1 VSAHPERQGY
11 HHGDARNA
19 LISAAEELLESVGAA
34 RLSLRQLSERAGL
47 SRQAA
52 YNHFA
57 DKQALLAELA
67 RAGFERLAAGLRRAT
82 AGHSGRAAL
91 AHAAEAYIAFAQRSP
106 AQFRLMFAR
115 ELVDLSRFPTARA
128 AGAAAFGVL
137 VSVVET
143 ITTDKQ
149 VGDLSL
155 AAWCLVHGYAT
166 LCIEAN
172 LEPKDRRKDRARLFA
187 RIILGHATPS

>member
-1 VSAHPERQGY
+1 
-11 HHGDARNA
+11 
-19 LISAAEELLESVGAA
+19 
-34 RLSLRQLSERAGL
+34 
-47 SRQAA
+47 
-52 YNHFA
+52 
-57 DKQALLAELA
+57 
-67 RAGFERLAAGLRRAT
+67 
-82 AGHSGRAAL
+82 
-91 AHAAEAYIAFAQRSP
+91 
-106 AQFRLMFAR
+106 MFAR

-143 ITTDKQ
+143 VTTDKQ